1 MEQNPRRKTT
11 AVFFTEKKNM
21 RLEHPAKIIYCAG
34 SSNKG
39 VKRFW
44 KRKSGMF
51 TPPKT
56 NMAIWHTSLGG
67 GNLNICLFSSRFIWG
82 RWTHFDGWIFFKWG
96 WFNHRP
102 DHQKRAP
109 ALTQSTESL
118 EGSNDA
124 LHIVGYARVIGAW
137 PPFVASRLAVEMAA
151 RHFRRNQCSF
161 LEKCYLEIE
170 LLWWFFGCVGKKH
183 STIQNLYWSDVPP
196 HFWYT
201 SIEI

>member
-1 MEQNPRRKTT
+1 MEKCPRRKQRL
-11 AVFFTEKKNM
+11 ELYRKKNV
-21 RLEHPAKIIYCAG
+21 RLDHPAKIIYCAG
-34 SSNKG
+34 SSNKRL
-39 VKRFW
+39 KRLERFW
-44 KRKSGMF
+44 KRF
-51 TPPKT
+51 FRYFYPQKT
-56 NMAIWHTSLGG
+56 NMAIWYTSLGG
-67 GNLNICLFSSRFIWG
+67 GNLNIFWHFHADLFGEDEPILTS
-82 RWTHFDGWIFFKWG
+82 IFFKWG

-124 LHIVGYARVIGAW
+124 LHRRRNG
-137 PPFVASRLAVEMAA
+137 
-151 RHFRRNQCSF
+151 RHFRRNPCSF
-161 LEKCYLEIE
+161 LKKCYLEIQ
-170 LLWWFFGCVGKKH
+170 LLWWFFDALKKH

>member
-1 MEQNPRRKTT
+1 
-11 AVFFTEKKNM
+11 M

-137 PPFVASRLAVEMAA
+137 PHLWPVDW
-151 RHFRRNQCSF
+151 RRNGSQTLQKEPMF
-161 LEKCYLEIE
+161 IFREMLPGNRVAMMIF
-170 LLWWFFGCVGKKH
+170 WMRWKKH